1 MPDFGAEPID
11 PALARK
17 LDAFTVPSLPAGFA
31 ERLAQKAAA
40 MPDEAFAA
48 KPLPRTRRSTP
59 RRRWR
64 VATTG
69 LGAIAFG
76 LMSISAA
83 AAGWF
88 GEPLREAIGK
98 APVVGPAIVRTV
110 ERVAPARLVL
120 KRPQAIEP
128 ALAANPDIAAPS
140 PSRSTAVEDPPLW
153 PDRAERQRLLAD
165 PEARRAW
172 MEAHPRAAVRIRER
186 QAARRDLLEALPLA
200 AERIRE
206 RQAERRDLLEAHPRA
221 VEIVKER
228 RAAREAGATAPEMR
242 ELRREQ
248 VQEVRKLRAE
258 QRPAPQAETPMPS
271 PAARML
277 APSVEPAAGP
287 SAAAGSGAPE
297 IGPGPELAQRRL
309 ERRERRQERR
319 ERRRQRIDAMRP

>member
-1 MPDFGAEPID
+1 MAEPID

-17 LDAFTVPSLPAGFA
+17 LDAFTVPPLPSGFA
-31 ERLAQKAAA
+31 ERLAQKAAS
-40 MPDEAFAA
+40 MPDEVVVAG
-48 KPLPRTRRSTP
+48 PLPRARRSMP

-88 GEPLREAIGK
+88 GEPLREAVGK

-110 ERVAPARLVL
+110 ERVVPARLVV

-140 PSRSTAVEDPPLW
+140 PSGSAGAEDLPLW
-153 PDRAERQRLLAD
+153 LDRAERQRILAD

-172 MEAHPRAAVRIRER
+172 MEAHPRAAVRIRES
-186 QAARRDLLEALPLA
+186 QAARRDLLEARPLA

-221 VEIVKER
+221 AEMIRER

-242 ELRREQ
+242 ALRREQ

-258 QRPAPQAETPMPS
+258 MRPAPQTETPVSP

-277 APSVEPAAGP
+277 APSVEPAASP
-287 SAAAGSGAPE
+287 PAVAGAGAPE
-297 IGPGPELAQRRL
+297 TGTGPELAQRRL